1 MMGRRRNRW
10 WRRHVR
16 NVSFPG
22 AILPGETMGAAVA
35 VIVRKQ
41 REIVEVFEGA
51 RATTAEL
58 ARFPDE
64 LGIDESHIF
73 HGLVR
78 RAVLRPA
85 GDGRYYVDEPS
96 WVAMRDMRR
105 RRLGVVL
112 IIIVA
117 LVVGLALAAGT
128 RI

>member
-1 MMGRRRNRW
+1 
-10 WRRHVR
+10 
-16 NVSFPG
+16 
-22 AILPGETMGAAVA
+22 MGAAVA

-51 RATTAEL
+51 RATAPDL

-78 RAVLRPA
+78 RAVLRPV

-105 RRLGVVL
+105 RRVLVMLIVVA
-112 IIIVA
+112 A
-117 LVVGLALAAGT
+117 LVVGLVLAAGT
-128 RI
+128 RF